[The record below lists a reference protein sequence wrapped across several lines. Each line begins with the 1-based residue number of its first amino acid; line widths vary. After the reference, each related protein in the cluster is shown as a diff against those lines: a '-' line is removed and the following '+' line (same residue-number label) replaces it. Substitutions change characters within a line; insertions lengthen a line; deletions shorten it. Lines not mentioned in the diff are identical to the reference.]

1 MKVSAQQETL
11 VRVDFTRNEALGL
24 ANLLGAM
31 TPKEC
36 EDQNL
41 PGLFETMADVL
52 ERTHPD
58 YNSDSPW
65 GVISITTQIEQ
76 AGLPRVDRVVLKRYV
91 GNELVEVDGA

>member
-24 ANLLGAM
+24 ANILGGM

-41 PGLFETMADVL
+41 PGLYETLADVL
-52 ERTHPD
+52 EQSHPD
-58 YNSDSPW
+58 YKKDSPW
-65 GVISITTQIEQ
+65 GVVSIMTQIAE
-76 AGLPRVDRVVLKRYV
+76 AGLPQVDRVVLKRYA
-91 GNELVEVDGA
+91 GYELVEVDGA